1 MYVLYAYDL
10 ESLDVVGTEYEW
22 RTLDAHVLEEIT
34 QFLFHQCQY
43 RIVHDQAQFSM
54 VGDEYIPIIVAN
66 YDDND
71 NDNDDKTLISVCEC
85 MYSPVRS
92 MIEIYNVCVHTGY
105 RCRGY
110 ASDLIHI
117 FEFLKTK
124 FGCSLWIAV
133 SRINPM
139 FGDVIRLYKN
149 MGFEETGIRFY
160 TPSGIYYPHGFV
172 ELIF

>member
-10 ESLDVVGTEYEW
+10 ESIDVGTEYEW
-22 RTLDAHVLEEIT
+22 RTLDAHVIEEIT

-43 RIVHDQAQFSM
+43 SIVHDQAQFSM
-54 VGDEYIPIIVAN
+54 LGDKYIPIIVAN
-66 YDDND
+66 YDDDSCN
-71 NDNDDKTLISVCEC
+71 LVSVCEC

-92 MIEIYNVCVHTGY
+92 MIEIYNVCVHTDY

-117 FEFLKTK
+117 FEYLKTK
-124 FGCSLWIAV
+124 FSCSLWIAV
-133 SRINPM
+133 SRVNPM

-160 TPSGIYYPHGFV
+160 TPSGIYYHHGFV